1 MQTWVLILLSPF
13 AVFGAILHAPAYQLC
28 KLVAYL
34 YSRHGADD
42 VASTVKVL
50 AGMLFVPFTWLV
62 AAVVMYFLAGWQL
75 ALASIPFSFLC
86 GYAALYSLEEIVEMS
101 GWAKAIWLF
110 LTRRETFLRLYVE
123 RRDLQEALRAFDA

>member
-1 MQTWVLILLSPF
+1 VLILLSPL
-13 AVFGAILHAPAYQLC
+13 AIFGAILHAPAYQLC

-50 AGMLFVPFTWLV
+50 AGMLFIPLTWFI
-62 AAVVMYFLAGWQL
+62 AAVVLYFLSGWQL

-86 GYAALYSLEEIVEMS
+86 GYIALYSLEEIQEMR
-101 GWAKAIWLF
+101 GWAKAIWLY
-110 LTRRETFLRLYVE
+110 LTRQKTFLRLFVE
-123 RRDLQEALRAFDA
+123 RQDLREALREFD